1 MEEYYTLKQYLLSLR
16 EEYKYLENEMK
27 KLKKYIS
34 FKSKK
39 VENTKFSFTY
49 NPEITRID
57 NNLYRYTLLCHFEI
71 KRNLLKRKINSIL
84 KHIDGFD
91 FNTSKIYESYYN
103 INENEFKRFLYNK
116 CVIIKDKEIC
126 QTEVMRILN
135 SNEFNALSCNCY
147 INGINNLEQ
156 YIDVTPFYIKL
167 IKNNNALFDYRLTDD
182 TISFDN
188 NFKINYNNVTELL
201 NTKIPT
207 NEIFDFQ
214 KEAIKKS
221 KTKDKEII
229 FIGNKSHNTFKL
241 CEEEHKVLIKSLP
254 KNTTK

>member
-1 MEEYYTLKQYLLSLR
+1 M
-16 EEYKYLENEMK
+16 
-27 KLKKYIS
+27 
-34 FKSKK
+34 
-39 VENTKFSFTY
+39 
-49 NPEITRID
+49 
-57 NNLYRYTLLCHFEI
+57 
-71 KRNLLKRKINSIL
+71 
-84 KHIDGFD
+84 
-91 FNTSKIYESYYN
+91 
-103 INENEFKRFLYNK
+103 
-116 CVIIKDKEIC
+116 
-126 QTEVMRILN
+126 N

-167 IKNNNALFDYRLTDD
+167 IKNNNPLFDYRLTDD

>member
-1 MEEYYTLKQYLLSLR
+1 M
-16 EEYKYLENEMK
+16 
-27 KLKKYIS
+27 
-34 FKSKK
+34 
-39 VENTKFSFTY
+39 
-49 NPEITRID
+49 
-57 NNLYRYTLLCHFEI
+57 
-71 KRNLLKRKINSIL
+71 
-84 KHIDGFD
+84 
-91 FNTSKIYESYYN
+91 
-103 INENEFKRFLYNK
+103 
-116 CVIIKDKEIC
+116 
-126 QTEVMRILN
+126 
-135 SNEFNALSCNCY
+135 
-147 INGINNLEQ
+147 
-156 YIDVTPFYIKL
+156 

>member
-1 MEEYYTLKQYLLSLR
+1 MFQK
-16 EEYKYLENEMK
+16 
-27 KLKKYIS
+27 I
-34 FKSKK
+34 
-39 VENTKFSFTY
+39 NTKEKIVGWYSSG
-49 NPEITRID
+49 PKIRPHDIEINEVFRKYCDKPVFVIID
-57 NNLYRYTLLCHFEI
+57 VQEKKEVLGI
-71 KRNLLKRKINSIL
+71 PA
-84 KHIDGFD
+84 
-91 FNTSKIYESYYN
+91 ESYIMKEEVDQDGQLIKTFFKLN
-103 INENEFKRFLYNK
+103 TTIEASLPEQIGVEFMLKDINDPNRVGSVSK
-116 CVIIKDKEIC
+116 IIKDKEIF

-167 IKNNNALFDYRLTDD
+167 IKNNNVLFDYRLIDD

-188 NFKINYNNVTELL
+188 NFKINYDNVTELL